1 MSDGEQ
7 GHGVT
12 AKDKD
17 ALTDG
22 SPEERM
28 EAWLH
33 LTKNSDG
40 HHKAGVSSPPAAP
53 SIITITLTRPHSPS
67 SHPFIH
73 PFTSQSAHIHPIIFH
88 NPPLTHS
95 QDWMVHLV
103 PHMKFVSADP
113 SMPHPSAT
121 FSLVVQPDHC
131 NRLQNLHGGCAA
143 TVFDFATTMPLALVS
158 RPGFWQYLGVS
169 RTLNVTYYRPIPSGE
184 EVLIRSEIVQVG
196 KKMATIR
203 GTMAR
208 RSDGAVMATCE
219 HGKVNI
225 DPDLPKM

>member
-28 EAWLH
+28 EAWLR

-40 HHKAGVSSPPAAP
+40 HHKAGVSSPPAGP
-53 SIITITLTRPHSPS
+53 SSSSSPS
-67 SHPFIH
+67 PSPSLNPFIR
-73 PFTSQSAHIHPIIFH
+73 PFTDHLPILIPYPPPH
-88 NPPLTHS
+88 PPLTHS

-196 KKMATIR
+196 KKMATVR
-203 GTMAR
+203 GTMTR

>member
-28 EAWLH
+28 EAWLR

-40 HHKAGVSSPPAAP
+40 HHKAG
-53 SIITITLTRPHSPS
+53 
-67 SHPFIH
+67 
-73 PFTSQSAHIHPIIFH
+73 
-88 NPPLTHS
+88 
-95 QDWMVHLV
+95 DWMVHLV

-196 KKMATIR
+196 KKMATVR
-203 GTMAR
+203 GTMTR